1 MIFIIFHGKS
11 AKHPLPAILA
21 RSGTSVSLR
30 ILLTELSTDRQL
42 SAAPAVNRLRDQAGS
57 HFLEV
62 INYFQP
68 EPIVFRVDSN
78 VYNSFLSCCLYAIA
92 YWTFHLKEHIE
103 ELLIQAVLH
112 LIRDGVLSADC
123 EITPQLERTR
133 SPEYGEFASNV
144 AMVLA
149 KRAGMPPQEL
159 ARRIIDKLPRS
170 RQLNH
175 AEVAGPGFINFHMNQ
190 VALTTVV
197 KDILY
202 HGDSYGNVPPDPQRE
217 ITVEFV
223 SANPTGPL
231 HVGHG
236 RGAAYGASLASILQ
250 ASGYRVQREYYV
262 NDNGRQMDILAVSVW
277 LRYLEL
283 CGEPLRFPENGYRGD
298 YIYDIAREV
307 RNEIGDKW
315 RFKGHEVFDNLP
327 PDETHGGNR
336 ESHIDALV
344 DRTRSLLG
352 NVGYRVFFDTSV
364 DSILTDIQKDL
375 AEFGVNFDHW
385 FSEKELEDS
394 GAIER
399 AIARLEKNGHLY
411 IKDGATWFRA
421 SELGDEKDRVIIREN
436 GRTTYFASDIA
447 YFLNKMERGFEK
459 ALYIFGADHHG
470 YMARL
475 RAAALGLGEDPDRLE
490 ILLVQFAVLYRNGE
504 KVQMSTR
511 SGHFITLRELREE
524 VGSDAARFFY
534 VMRSHE
540 QHLDFDLDLAKSRTN
555 ENPVYYIQY
564 AHARICSV
572 FRNLEQMDETH
583 NLAIGEAA
591 LNLLTTANEIRL
603 LRALGQYPEAIESAA
618 RMRAPHQLAHYLQA
632 LSTEF
637 HAYYN
642 SQQFL
647 VEDENIRNVRLN
659 LILATRI
666 VLANGLALLG
676 ISAPEAM

>member
-1 MIFIIFHGKS
+1 M
-11 AKHPLPAILA
+11 LPIGNC
-21 RSGTSVSLR
+21 SQ
-30 ILLTELSTDRQL
+30 D
-42 SAAPAVNRLRDQAGS
+42 
-57 HFLEV
+57 F
-62 INYFQP
+62 F
-68 EPIVFRVDSN
+68 
-78 VYNSFLSCCLYAIA
+78 
-92 YWTFHLKEHIE
+92 LKEHIE
-103 ELLIQAVLH
+103 ELLIQALLH

-123 EITPQLERTR
+123 EIAPQLERTR
-133 SPEYGEFASNV
+133 SPEHGEFASNI

-149 KRAGMPPQEL
+149 KRAGLPPREL
-159 ARRIIDKLPRS
+159 AQLIADKIPRS
-170 RQLNH
+170 RQLDH
-175 AEVAGPGFINFHMNQ
+175 AEIAGPGFINFHMNQ
-190 VALTTVV
+190 VAMTTVV

-202 HGDSYGNVPPDPQRE
+202 HQSNYGHLPPDPQHE
-217 ITVEFV
+217 LTVEFV

-283 CGEPLRFPENGYRGD
+283 CGEQLRFPENGYRGD
-298 YIYDIAREV
+298 YIYDIARAV
-307 RNEIGDKW
+307 RNDAGDKW
-315 RFKGHEVFDNLP
+315 RFKGHEVTENLP
-327 PDETHGGNR
+327 PDEAGGGSR
-336 ESHIDALV
+336 ESYIDALIN
-344 DRTRSLLG
+344 RARKLLG
-352 NVGYRVFFDTSV
+352 NEGYSVFFEISV

-375 AEFGVNFDHW
+375 AGFGVNFDHW
-385 FSEKELEDS
+385 FSEKELEDT
-394 GAIER
+394 GAIAR
-399 AIARLEKNGHLY
+399 AIERLEKNGHLY
-411 IKDGATWFRA
+411 VQDGATWFRA

-470 YMARL
+470 YIARL

-490 ILLVQFAVLYRNGE
+490 ILLVQFAVLYRDGE
-504 KVQMSTR
+504 KVSMSTR
-511 SGHFITLRELREE
+511 SGQFITLRELREE

-540 QHLDFDLDLAKSRTN
+540 QHLDFDLDLAKSHTN

-583 NLAIGEAA
+583 NQAIGEAA
-591 LNLLTTANEIRL
+591 LGLLTTPNEIRL
-603 LRALGQYPEAIESAA
+603 LRALGQYPEIIESSA
-618 RMRAPHQLAHYLQA
+618 RLRAPHLLAHYLQA

-647 VEDENIRNVRLN
+647 VDDENIRNVRLN

-666 VLANGLALLG
+666 VLANGLELLG